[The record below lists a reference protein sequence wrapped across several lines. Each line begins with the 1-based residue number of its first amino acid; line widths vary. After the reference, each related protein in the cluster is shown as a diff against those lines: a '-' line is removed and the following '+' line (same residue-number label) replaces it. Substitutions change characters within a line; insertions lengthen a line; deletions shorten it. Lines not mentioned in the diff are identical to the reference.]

1 MDDYL
6 IDRALKAYFKA
17 GKRSGYDPDQPSST
31 GQDVV
36 THYDREYVV
45 LANSVRLLAVYKIR
59 RNGKPRLLDEDEWPK
74 AVVKGLDPQ
83 APPPRAARERWA
95 SSL

>member
-1 MDDYL
+1 MDDDHL
-6 IDRALKAYFKA
+6 IGRALKAYYKA
-17 GKRSGYDPDQPSST
+17 GRRSGYADQPSST
-31 GQDVV
+31 GQVAA
-36 THYDREYVV
+36 TYKGRQYVV